1 MPEGKAERAQSKGG
15 ERFALSL
22 RVKVTLA
29 MVVLVFFTAA
39 TIGGLV
45 HSALNRQFARYVRV
59 NEERRNQRIVEVLA
73 AAYQLYGGWER
84 VGWQLSHL
92 GLSTDT
98 WIRVLDNWGRVVY
111 DSNASC
117 SMSGM
122 GGMMM
127 RRWGR
132 MRSPAEGP
140 PFGPPVQEPPE
151 MGPVAVLPIQVEGE
165 KVGTA
170 YIASTGRRGLYSQ
183 QDLLFRRTFDRS
195 VLLAGL
201 LGGAGALLLG
211 LVLSRRITEP
221 LLHLNQA
228 ARRLAEGDLS
238 QRVPVETGDEV
249 GRLAQTFNF
258 MAARLEE
265 LEKLRRKLTA
275 DVAHELRT
283 PLTAIRSY
291 IEAFQD
297 GVLKPE
303 GKHLEDLHQEVLR
316 LVRMVEDLRE
326 LSLAEAREKRL
337 HLEPLELGD
346 LAAAVADRLRPLME
360 EKGIALEVT
369 PGPALTV
376 RGDAEALNRV
386 LHNLLFNAY
395 QYTESGGRVRVTV
408 ERRGGMAAVDVS
420 DTGIGIAPQDLPYIF
435 ERFYR
440 ADPSRTR
447 ATGGTGIGLTIAR
460 ELVQAHGGRIE
471 VKSEPGRGST
481 FTVLLPLAPSS

>member
-1 MPEGKAERAQSKGG
+1 MSEERAERAGNKGK

-22 RVKVTLA
+22 RVKMTLG
-29 MVVLVFFTAA
+29 MVVLVLFTAA
-39 TIGGLV
+39 TVGGLV
-45 HSALNRQFARYVRV
+45 HSALNSQFARYVRI

-73 AAYQLYGGWER
+73 AAYQLYGGWEG

-92 GLSTDT
+92 GLSTNT
-98 WIRVLDNWGRVVY
+98 WVRVLDNWGRVVY

-117 SMSGM
+117 SMTGM

-132 MRSPAEGP
+132 ARSPGEEPLFWP
-140 PFGPPVQEPPE
+140 PNQEPPE
-151 MGPVAVLPIQVEGE
+151 MGPVAVVPIQVEGRR
-165 KVGTA
+165 VGTA

-183 QDLLFRRTFDRS
+183 QDLLFRRTFNRS
-195 VLLAGL
+195 VVVAGL

-211 LVLSRRITEP
+211 FVLSRRITDP
-221 LLHLNQA
+221 LLRLNQA
-228 ARRLAEGDLS
+228 AHRLAEGDLT

-303 GKHLEDLHQEVLR
+303 AKHLEDLHQEVLR

-337 HLEPLELGD
+337 RLEPLELGE
-346 LAAAVADRLRPLME
+346 LAASVADRLRPLME
-360 EKGIALEVT
+360 EKGIALEVA
-369 PGPALTV
+369 PGPGLMV

-386 LHNLLFNAY
+386 FHNLLFNAY
-395 QYTESGGRVRVTV
+395 QYTEKGGRVWVRV
-408 ERRGGMAAVDVS
+408 ERRDGMAAVEVS
-420 DTGIGIAPQDLPYIF
+420 DTGTGIAPRDLPYIF

-440 ADPSRTR
+440 ADPSRNR

-471 VKSEPGRGST
+471 VESELGRGST
-481 FTVLLPLAPSS
+481 FTVLLPLAPPS